1 MFRQNVADKAASV
14 VANIWD
20 TYDILFG
27 STLSML
33 LVQCSAGPPSFVHT
47 KLHMKIKES
56 YCVN

>member
-1 MFRQNVADKAASV
+1 MFRRNVADKAASV

-33 LVQCSAGPPSFVHT
+33 LVQCWASVLCAYKT
-47 KLHMKIKES
+47 TYE
-56 YCVN
+56 N